1 MIRQTMKSQARN
13 GLLLMCS
20 VHPGGSGGG
29 PMGVKGSDMSCRCRV
44 ADGADERVEGSYLL
58 EMA

>member
-1 MIRQTMKSQARN
+1 
-13 GLLLMCS
+13 
-20 VHPGGSGGG
+20 
-29 PMGVKGSDMSCRCRV
+29 MGVKGSDMSCRCRV